1 MKANIGLI
9 GVGVMGENLVMNI
22 ESRGYAVAC
31 YDLLLDKTK
40 AFVEGRASGKNII
53 GTYSLEEFVNSLEK
67 PRKIMI
73 MIKAGSPV
81 DSVIESLIPLLDKGD
96 ILVDGGNSH
105 FPDTRRRCEYLES
118 KGLLYLGMGVS
129 GGEEGALKGPSLMP
143 GGSKEAWNEVKEI
156 FQAISAKLSSGEA
169 CCTYIGPDGA
179 GHFVKM
185 VHNGIEY
192 GDMQLICEA
201 YDLMRKLLGMTP

>member
-81 DSVIESLIPLLDKGD
+81 DSVIESLIPL
-96 ILVDGGNSH
+96 
-105 FPDTRRRCEYLES
+105 
-118 KGLLYLGMGVS
+118 
-129 GGEEGALKGPSLMP
+129 
-143 GGSKEAWNEVKEI
+143 
-156 FQAISAKLSSGEA
+156 
-169 CCTYIGPDGA
+169 
-179 GHFVKM
+179 
-185 VHNGIEY
+185 
-192 GDMQLICEA
+192 
-201 YDLMRKLLGMTP
+201 